1 MDGREKRALH
11 FLIFAAYLVVS
22 SSPSAGLIRLAV
34 NGSTQCSGRVEIY
47 NSYSYP
53 YYSWGTVCDDGW
65 DLKDAEVVCR
75 EQSYGIALEAL
86 GSAYF
91 GQGTGT
97 FLHSNVDCSGSET
110 SLDNCRY
117 SSYISYYCHHGRDA
131 GVVCS
136 VSNPEPTISLY
147 SNEVTWGQD
156 VSITC
161 SVSEKFS
168 GGTFILQKTSGS
180 FSQSQT
186 SSTSSV
192 TFNLHNV
199 NFDHDGLYQCQY
211 MKTSQRFSSSSV
223 RLSVTER
230 NQCRGRLWSTRNP
243 NKQKT
248 LQAEARKN
256 PDRLTTK
263 EKWMSLSNN
272 NKTGNIFFSPF
283 SISSALAM
291 VMLGARGNTAT
302 QMSECLQAKD
312 CWGDVHSSFAK
323 LLTELKRPEAPFTF
337 SVANRLYREK
347 SCPFTQKFLIQSKKH
362 YSTELES
369 VDFKTRSEEVRID
382 VNNWVQKNT
391 PGNITEVVDED
402 DLNELT
408 RLVLFTATHFRGSW
422 KKDFSWSK
430 TYDAQFWLKKND
442 SKPVKMMKQ
451 EGNFACTFI
460 EEANCKI
467 LEMPYSGE
475 EVSMLIFLPA
485 EIEDDTTGLEKLE
498 KELTSEKF
506 VAWTHPGKMQTCYI
520 DVRLPRF
527 TLEETYD
534 LNTVLSSM
542 SMVDAFDHTKCD
554 FSGMSG
560 HKDLVLSKVIHKAF
574 VKVHEKATEAT
585 FVDMC
590 WFEYCSGKIMRG
602 NLNSFIAD
610 HPFLFFIRHN
620 PTMNILFA
628 GRFCC
633 PV

>member
-1 MDGREKRALH
+1 M
-11 FLIFAAYLVVS
+11 
-22 SSPSAGLIRLAV
+22 
-34 NGSTQCSGRVEIY
+34 
-47 NSYSYP
+47 
-53 YYSWGTVCDDGW
+53 
-65 DLKDAEVVCR
+65 
-75 EQSYGIALEAL
+75 
-86 GSAYF
+86 GSA
-91 GQGTGT
+91 
-97 FLHSNVDCSGSET
+97 
-110 SLDNCRY
+110 
-117 SSYISYYCHHGRDA
+117 
-131 GVVCS
+131 
-136 VSNPEPTISLY
+136 ISL
-147 SNEVTWGQD
+147 
-156 VSITC
+156 
-161 SVSEKFS
+161 SEAN
-168 GGTFILQKTSGS
+168 TS
-180 FSQSQT
+180 FSLALFKQL
-186 SSTSSV
+186 SS
-192 TFNLHNV
+192 
-199 NFDHDGLYQCQY
+199 
-211 MKTSQRFSSSSV
+211 
-223 RLSVTER
+223 
-230 NQCRGRLWSTRNP
+230 
-243 NKQKT
+243 
-248 LQAEARKN
+248 
-256 PDRLTTK
+256 
-263 EKWMSLSNN
+263 N

-302 QMSECLQAKD
+302 QMSECLQTGD

-323 LLTELKRPEAPFTF
+323 LVTELNRTDARFTF
-337 SVANRLYREK
+337 TVANRLYREK
-347 SCPFTQKFLIQSKKH
+347 SCPFTQEFLIQSKKH

-382 VNNWVQKNT
+382 VNNWVQQHT

-422 KKDFSWSK
+422 IKDFSWSE

-442 SKPVKMMKQ
+442 SKAVKMMKQ
-451 EGNFACTFI
+451 EEDFACTFI
-460 EEANCKI
+460 KEANCKI

-485 EIEDDTTGLEKLE
+485 EIEDDTTGLEKVEHLHTRE
-498 KELTSEKF
+498 F

-527 TLEETYD
+527 TLEERYD

-542 SMVDAFDHTKCD
+542 GMVDAFDHTKCD

-560 HKDLVLSKVIHKAF
+560 RKDLVLSKVIHKAF

-585 FVDMC
+585 FGVMC
-590 WFEYCSGKIMRG
+590 WSEIHSLKIRWG
-602 NLNSFIAD
+602 NFDLKSFIAD

>member
-1 MDGREKRALH
+1 MA
-11 FLIFAAYLVVS
+11 
-22 SSPSAGLIRLAV
+22 SA
-34 NGSTQCSGRVEIY
+34 
-47 NSYSYP
+47 
-53 YYSWGTVCDDGW
+53 
-65 DLKDAEVVCR
+65 
-75 EQSYGIALEAL
+75 
-86 GSAYF
+86 
-91 GQGTGT
+91 
-97 FLHSNVDCSGSET
+97 T
-110 SLDNCRY
+110 SLPKDN
-117 SSYISYYCHHGRDA
+117 
-131 GVVCS
+131 
-136 VSNPEPTISLY
+136 T
-147 SNEVTWGQD
+147 
-156 VSITC
+156 
-161 SVSEKFS
+161 
-168 GGTFILQKTSGS
+168 S
-180 FSQSQT
+180 FS
-186 SSTSSV
+186 
-192 TFNLHNV
+192 LA
-199 NFDHDGLYQCQY
+199 L
-211 MKTSQRFSSSSV
+211 
-223 RLSVTER
+223 L
-230 NQCRGRLWSTRNP
+230 
-243 NKQKT
+243 KQ
-248 LQAEARKN
+248 
-256 PDRLTTK
+256 
-263 EKWMSLSNN
+263 LSNN

-302 QMSECLQAKD
+302 QMSKCLQTKD

-323 LLTELKRPEAPFTF
+323 LLTELNRTDSPFTF
-337 SVANRLYREK
+337 TVANRLYREK
-347 SCPFTQKFLIQSKKH
+347 SCPFTQEFLIQSKKH
-362 YSTELES
+362 YRAELES

-382 VNNWVQKNT
+382 INNWVQQHT

-422 KKDFSWSK
+422 KKDFLYSK
-430 TYDAQFWLKKND
+430 TYDAQFWLNKND

-451 EGNFACTFI
+451 EENFMCTFI

-498 KELTSEKF
+498 KELTYKKF

-542 SMVDAFDHTKCD
+542 SMVDVFDHTKCD

-590 WFEYCSGKIMRG
+590 WGEFHSGKKSWS
-602 NLNSFIAD
+602 NFDLKSFIAD

>member
-1 MDGREKRALH
+1 M
-11 FLIFAAYLVVS
+11 
-22 SSPSAGLIRLAV
+22 
-34 NGSTQCSGRVEIY
+34 
-47 NSYSYP
+47 
-53 YYSWGTVCDDGW
+53 
-65 DLKDAEVVCR
+65 
-75 EQSYGIALEAL
+75 
-86 GSAYF
+86 GSA
-91 GQGTGT
+91 
-97 FLHSNVDCSGSET
+97 
-110 SLDNCRY
+110 
-117 SSYISYYCHHGRDA
+117 
-131 GVVCS
+131 
-136 VSNPEPTISLY
+136 ISL
-147 SNEVTWGQD
+147 
-156 VSITC
+156 
-161 SVSEKFS
+161 SEANSAFS
-168 GGTFILQKTSGS
+168 LA
-180 FSQSQT
+180 
-186 SSTSSV
+186 
-192 TFNLHNV
+192 L
-199 NFDHDGLYQCQY
+199 L
-211 MKTSQRFSSSSV
+211 
-223 RLSVTER
+223 
-230 NQCRGRLWSTRNP
+230 
-243 NKQKT
+243 KQ
-248 LQAEARKN
+248 
-256 PDRLTTK
+256 
-263 EKWMSLSNN
+263 LSNN

-302 QMSECLQAKD
+302 QMSECLQTED
-312 CWGDVHSSFAK
+312 CWGDVHSSFAQ
-323 LLTELKRPEAPFTF
+323 LLTVLNRTDAPFTF

-347 SCPFTQKFLIQSKKH
+347 SCPFTQEFLIQSKKH

-382 VNNWVQKNT
+382 VNNWVQQQT
-391 PGNITEVVDED
+391 PGNITEVVDEE

-422 KKDFSWSK
+422 IKDFSWSE
-430 TYDAQFWLKKND
+430 TYYAQFWLKKND

-451 EGNFACTFI
+451 EENFMCTFI

-498 KELTSEKF
+498 KELTYEKF

-542 SMVDAFDHTKCD
+542 SMVDVFDHTKCD

-585 FVDMC
+585 FKTMD
-590 WFEYCSGKIMRG
+590 WLELQSAKIRWG
-602 NLNSFIAD
+602 NFDFKSFIAD

>member
-1 MDGREKRALH
+1 MSVYSANSAFSLAL
-11 FLIFAAYLVVS
+11 
-22 SSPSAGLIRLAV
+22 
-34 NGSTQCSGRVEIY
+34 
-47 NSYSYP
+47 
-53 YYSWGTVCDDGW
+53 
-65 DLKDAEVVCR
+65 LK
-75 EQSYGIALEAL
+75 
-86 GSAYF
+86 
-91 GQGTGT
+91 
-97 FLHSNVDCSGSET
+97 H
-110 SLDNCRY
+110 
-117 SSYISYYCHHGRDA
+117 
-131 GVVCS
+131 
-136 VSNPEPTISLY
+136 
-147 SNEVTWGQD
+147 
-156 VSITC
+156 
-161 SVSEKFS
+161 
-168 GGTFILQKTSGS
+168 
-180 FSQSQT
+180 
-186 SSTSSV
+186 
-192 TFNLHNV
+192 
-199 NFDHDGLYQCQY
+199 
-211 MKTSQRFSSSSV
+211 
-223 RLSVTER
+223 
-230 NQCRGRLWSTRNP
+230 
-243 NKQKT
+243 
-248 LQAEARKN
+248 
-256 PDRLTTK
+256 
-263 EKWMSLSNN
+263 
-272 NKTGNIFFSPF
+272 
-283 SISSALAM
+283 ISSALAM

-302 QMSECLQAKD
+302 QMSECLQTED
-312 CWGDVHSSFAK
+312 CWGDVHSSFPK
-323 LLTELKRPEAPFTF
+323 LLTELNRPDAPFTF

-347 SCPFTQKFLIQSKKH
+347 SCPFTREFLIQSKKH

-382 VNNWVQKNT
+382 VNNWVQQQT

-422 KKDFSWSK
+422 IKDFSWSE

-442 SKPVKMMKQ
+442 SKAVKMMKQ
-451 EGNFACTFI
+451 EENFVCTFI

-485 EIEDDTTGLEKLE
+485 EIEDDTTGLEKIEHLH
-498 KELTSEKF
+498 TRDKF
-506 VAWTHPGKMQTCYI
+506 VAWTHPGQMSTCCL

-542 SMVDAFDHTKCD
+542 SMVDVFDHTKCD

-585 FVDMC
+585 FKTMG
-590 WFEYCSGKIMRG
+590 WLELQSAKIRRG
-602 NLNSFIAD
+602 NFHLKSFIAD